1 MADAPALDD
10 ISLDIGVVYRLQHNG
25 VDVEPDDAPEYFTVC
40 AMCDSGINKLGPC
53 GDCGHELVRVR
64 NAVESRPMRGIE
76 EAIDSACQRAEETM
90 ARLDA
95 VAEESRKVAANL
107 NVILD
112 RLVRILPQQRPL
124 GDVWVDRNSLETG
137 GDDGQ

>member
-1 MADAPALDD
+1 MADAP
-10 ISLDIGVVYRLQHNG
+10 SLTEHEERRG
-25 VDVEPDDAPEYFTVC
+25 
-40 AMCDSGINKLGPC
+40 GITYEVG
-53 GDCGHELVRVR
+53 
-64 NAVESRPMRGIE
+64 ARPMRGIE
-76 EAIDSACQRAEETM
+76 EAIDSACKRAEETM

-112 RLVRILPQQRPL
+112 RLVRILPQQRPI

-137 GDDGQ
+137 GDDGL